1 MGNFTRISFGVPA
14 CRRGKKALKT
24 SHQTRKSGEKNAKKC
39 KKFAEIRKNFKKFA
53 KIARNWC
60 VLDSD

>member
-1 MGNFTRISFGVPA
+1 MGRWGVNLGGLA
-14 CRRGKKALKT
+14 RQKELKT
-24 SHQTRKSGEKNAKKC
+24 SHQTRKSGEKNAKNC
-39 KKFAEIRKNFKKFA
+39 KKLAKITRNFKKLA